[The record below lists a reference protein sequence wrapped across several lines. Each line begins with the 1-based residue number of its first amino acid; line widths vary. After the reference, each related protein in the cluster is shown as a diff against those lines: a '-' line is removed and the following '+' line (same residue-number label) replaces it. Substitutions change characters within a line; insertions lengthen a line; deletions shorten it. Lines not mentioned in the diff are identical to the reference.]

1 MFPITISVTINSAT
15 ELVKL
20 QALTALAVDT
30 NSVPMTATEVN
41 ARNAVTALAVG
52 LGADTPVKVE
62 DKPAKKPAKTEA
74 PAQAV
79 GTQPTATGEAVAAPE
94 SQAEAPAAIDYP
106 TLQKAVFALAGK
118 SRDAAS
124 AVAASFGVKTFKEL
138 PADKWADALA
148 AVNAKIAELGA

>member
-1 MFPITISVTINSAT
+1 MFPVTISVTINSAA

-41 ARNAVTALAVG
+41 ARNAVTAPLAEKAQEI
-52 LGADTPVKVE
+52 LAKAE
-62 DKPAKKPAKTEA
+62 DMSAKKPAKTAA
-74 PAQAV
+74 PA
-79 GTQPTATGEAVAAPE
+79 
-94 SQAEAPAAIDYP
+94 QAEAPAAIDYP

>member
-1 MFPITISVTINSAT
+1 MFPTTVTIHNVSDLQKVMSVLYPTTGVT
-15 ELVKL
+15 EI
-20 QALTALAVDT
+20 VDK
-30 NSVPMTATEVN
+30 S
-41 ARNAVTALAVG
+41 R
-52 LGADTPVKVE
+52 DTPTKAE
-62 DKPAKKPAKTEA
+62 DMSAKKPAKTEA

-79 GTQPTATGEAVAAPE
+79 GTQPTATEEAVAAPE

-148 AVNAKIAELGA
+148 AVNAKIEELGA